1 MATSTPKPRDGRRHT
16 IRDVAAAAGVSAGTV
31 SRVLTGNYPVAPAT
45 RARIMRAVRD
55 LDYVVNAH
63 ARALA
68 GARTK
73 TIGILLHDISAPFF
87 NYIARG
93 VERQAADH
101 GRLCLVVG
109 TLGDPE
115 REIAAVELMREQHAD
130 AVILIGGVIP
140 GPDYFARMARLA
152 GALDSAGSRMILC
165 GRPGLG
171 EDIPAYTVDY
181 DNEGGAYAATSYLL
195 SAGHRRILH
204 LAGPTQHTTV
214 IPRQQGYERALAAH
228 RVPYEPG
235 LVATGGLNKASGY
248 QVMKARLATERDFTA
263 VFADSDQMA
272 AGALVAAREAGLR
285 VPDDL
290 SVVGYDDVPLA
301 TDVTP
306 NLTSVHVPH
315 DELGRTAA
323 RVALSQPGAGLA
335 AIPRQIVLGTHVV
348 VRDSVRE
355 LSPDRA

>member
-1 MATSTPKPRDGRRHT
+1 VATSTPKPRDGRRNT

-73 TIGILLHDISAPFF
+73 TIGILLHDISSPFF

-93 VERQAADH
+93 VERQAAEH

-109 TLGDPE
+109 TLGEPE
-115 REIAAVELMREQHAD
+115 RELAAVELMREQHAD
-130 AVILIGGVIP
+130 AVILIGGVVP
-140 GPDYFARMARLA
+140 GPDYLTRMARLA
-152 GALDSAGSRMILC
+152 GALDTAGSKMILC

-171 EDIPAYTVDY
+171 DDIPAYTVDY

-204 LAGPTQHTTV
+204 LAGPAEHTTAV
-214 IPRQQGYERALAAH
+214 MRERGYRRALAAH
-228 RVPYEPG
+228 RVPYDPA
-235 LVATGGLNKASGY
+235 LITIGGLNKPSGY
-248 QVMKARLATERDFTA
+248 RLAKDRLATGRDFTA

-272 AGALVAAREAGLR
+272 AGALVAIREAGLR

-290 SVVGYDDVPLA
+290 SVIGYDDVPLA

-306 NLTSVHVPH
+306 NLTTVHVPH

-323 RVALSQPGAGLA
+323 RIALGQPGSGGPPAS
-335 AIPRQIVLGTHVV
+335 RRIVLGTHVV

-355 LSPDRA
+355 LAPDRA

>member
-73 TIGILLHDISAPFF
+73 TIGILLHDISSPFF

-93 VERQAADH
+93 VEQQAAEA

-109 TLGDPE
+109 TMGDPE

-130 AVILIGGVIP
+130 AVILIGGVVP
-140 GPDYFARMARLA
+140 GSDYLARMARLA
-152 GALDSAGSRMILC
+152 GALDSTGSRMILC

-171 EDIPAYTVDY
+171 DDIPAYTVDY

-204 LAGPTQHTTV
+204 LGGPVGHTTAV
-214 IPRQQGYERALAAH
+214 PREQGYRRALAAH
-228 RVPYEPG
+228 RVAPDPA
-235 LVATGGLNKASGY
+235 LVTSGGLNKASGY
-248 QVMKARLATERDFTA
+248 RLMKERLAAGLDFTA
-263 VFADSDQMA
+263 TFAASDQMA
-272 AGALVAAREAGLR
+272 AGALVALREAGLR
-285 VPDDL
+285 VPDEMSL
-290 SVVGYDDVPLA
+290 VGYDDVPLA

-306 NLTSVHVPH
+306 NLTTVHVPH

-323 RVALSQPGAGLA
+323 RVALNQPTTH
-335 AIPRQIVLGTHVV
+335 RRTVLGTHVV

-355 LSPDRA
+355 AVPDRA